1 MKASSRSLQSVCF
14 FLMEGALLTDAI
26 LKTTQGERVQRNEH
40 AVLFDWFLHGSDE
53 EAVNEV
59 DVDTVIRRSWQL

>member
-1 MKASSRSLQSVCF
+1 M
-14 FLMEGALLTDAI
+14 LTDAI